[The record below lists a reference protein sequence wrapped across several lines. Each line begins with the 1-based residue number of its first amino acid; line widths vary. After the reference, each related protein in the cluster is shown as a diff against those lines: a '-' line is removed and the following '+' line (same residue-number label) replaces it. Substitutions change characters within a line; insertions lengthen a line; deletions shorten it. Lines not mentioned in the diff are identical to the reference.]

1 MACHSHTHT
10 ATIKQTQTQTRDQT
24 AFVVVVVFGLWLF
37 VCFIARRLAQKNKL
51 RAPLPTICD

>member
-1 MACHSHTHT
+1 
-10 ATIKQTQTQTRDQT
+10 
-24 AFVVVVVFGLWLF
+24 VVVVFGLWLF